1 MRITILSMPASIPG
15 LPNTF
20 TTRTALA
27 SGMHPR
33 ELYRRRDAGEILE
46 LSRGVFRQA
55 DAPPPTY
62 PDLLAVA
69 NRSSVAIVCCVSAA
83 AIHDLTDEMPPAVQI
98 AVPTR
103 HRPPS
108 IAYPPTEVLR
118 SRCRNLSN
126 PTRMKFERPR
136 NLDCD

>member
-1 MRITILSMPASIPG
+1 MPASIPG